1 MAIKASE
8 ISGAELEIMQIL
20 WDSDKPMKIQ
30 EICDSD
36 SRGARNYST
45 VATLLGRMK
54 EKGAVH
60 AEKIGKTYYYSPLID
75 REKYKKKQ
83 TKNLVQKLYNGSVK
97 ELAAALFKDSGLKK
111 SDFDE
116 IRAMIDERER

>member
-1 MAIKASE
+1 MSERTTE

-20 WDSDKPMKIQ
+20 WGGGKPMKIQ
-30 EICDSD
+30 EICDAD
-36 SRGARNYST
+36 GRGTRNYST

-54 EKGAVH
+54 DKGAVS
-60 AEKIGKTYYYSPLID
+60 AEKIGKTFYYLPCVD

-83 TKNLVQKLYNGSVK
+83 TKRLIQKLYNGSVK

-116 IRAMIDERER
+116 LREMIDEREG